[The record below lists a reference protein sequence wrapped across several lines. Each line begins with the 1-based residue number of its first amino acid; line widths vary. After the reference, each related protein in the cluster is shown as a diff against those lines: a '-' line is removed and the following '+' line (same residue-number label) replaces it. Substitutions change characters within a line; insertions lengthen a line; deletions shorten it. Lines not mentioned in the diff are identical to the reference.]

1 MQQQTSLSK
10 HLSRYRESLISA
22 PSLGFIGL
30 NLIYYYGIY
39 RIIYSGMV
47 GLDTTLNYHIYQTE
61 GINWSLP
68 AHLISPN
75 ADQVLNSILSMS
87 HFGIRM
93 VSISFLLTQLLLYK
107 NKQRNLII
115 CLIHLTFAGMI
126 VLPYAG
132 QYFQPEAERFL
143 IVEETI
149 GIF

>member
-1 MQQQTSLSK
+1 MQQQTSLPQ
-10 HLSRYRESLISA
+10 HLSRYRESLIST

-30 NLIYYYGIY
+30 NLIYYYGVY
-39 RIIYSGMV
+39 RIFYSGMV

-68 AHLISPN
+68 AHLIAPSV
-75 ADQVLNSILSMS
+75 DQVLNSILSMS

-93 VSISFLLTQLLLYK
+93 VSISFLLTQLLLHK

-115 CLIHLTFAGMI
+115 CLIHLTFAIMI
-126 VLPYAG
+126 LLPYAG

-143 IVEETI
+143 IIEETI